1 MTSFL
6 ILSTLRDFVRV
17 RRLAIWIIIVI
28 GLFGLAKAFL
38 FVNPGQSPQ
47 DSYVQLSGLMVYR
60 ILALAAAI
68 FSAAVVSQEIEQ
80 KTIVYLVTRPIPR
93 PTILLCRYVATVIVV
108 FAVGVCAAFSVS
120 LATHGLGALGNEI
133 FYRDLPALLMGSAA
147 YSALFVWFSLLMNR
161 SMLVNLLFAFGWE
174 TFIPNI
180 PGDAYR
186 LSIFTYIKAI
196 AQRPS
201 TGEVT
206 SPLGFISGEAGP
218 DLVSRTTGYAT
229 LFFLTALMIGLAAYW
244 FRNFEYLP
252 REDAE

>member
-6 ILSTLRDFVRV
+6 ITSTLKDFLRL
-17 RRLAIWIIIVI
+17 RRLAIWIVIIVA
-28 GLFGLAKAFL
+28 LFGLAKAFL
-38 FVNPGQSPQ
+38 FVNPGASAQ
-47 DSYVQLSGLMVYR
+47 DTYVQLSGLMVYR
-60 ILALAAAI
+60 VLALAAAI

-80 KTIVYLVTRPIPR
+80 KTIVYMVTRPIPR
-93 PTILLCRYVATVIVV
+93 PTLLLCRYIATVIVV
-108 FAVGVCAAFSVS
+108 FLVGFLSAISVS
-120 LATHGLGALGNEI
+120 AATHGVGALSNEI
-133 FYRDLPALLMGSAA
+133 LWRDLPALFVGAAA

-186 LSIFTYIKAI
+186 LSIYTYLKAI
-196 AQRPS
+196 AQRPT

-229 LFFLTALMIGLAAYW
+229 LVVLTVLFVTLAAWW